1 MLIEQKD
8 IDEAREILGDSVKD
22 FSDEDL
28 KDKLVEM
35 LFLIESWLDEYER
48 KVFNGKTINEMLG
61 SL

>member
-22 FSDEDL
+22 FSDDDL

-48 KVFNGKTINEMLG
+48 KVFKGKTINEMLG